1 MPRANRIDIANG
13 LHHVTQRGLE
23 QRNIVLNDDD
33 RSHWWRLFTEVAQR
47 CRWRVFAVALLDNHY
62 HIYLRT
68 PDPNLS
74 EGMRDLNGGYA
85 AAFNQRHERAGPLYQ
100 GRFKSVLV
108 ENDSHS
114 WELSR
119 YVHLNPYRA
128 GLTRDPFHYNWSS
141 YSYYLDNR
149 RVPAWLDS
157 RTVLAE
163 FAGTE
168 AAARVAYKRLVEA
181 GMHTPPQNPL
191 QAAEETGILGTPEFI
206 KHCQEWLTPLETTP
220 PTLDDI
226 LQAVCTEFTTTIPD
240 VTRRGQHNHTAR
252 NAAILLARDFLTE
265 SLENLAL
272 IFGGVSRSS
281 ITETAKRARSQEQTN
296 ATFRAQLATLRNNW
310 RQT

>member
-33 RSHWWRLFTEVAQR
+33 RSHWWRLFTEVALR
-47 CRWRVFAVALLDNHY
+47 CRWRIFAVALLDNHY

-74 EGMRDLNGGYA
+74 AGLRDLNGGYA
-85 AAFNQRHERAGPLYQ
+85 AAFNQRHERVGPLYQ

-128 GLTRDPFHYNWSS
+128 GLTPDPFQYKWSS
-141 YSYYLDNR
+141 YHFYLDSR
-149 RVPAWLDS
+149 KKPDWLDS

-163 FAGTE
+163 FAGSE
-168 AAARVAYKRLVEA
+168 AAARVAYKRFVEA
-181 GMHTPPQNPL
+181 GMHTPPTNPL
-191 QAAEETGILGTPEFI
+191 LPAEETGILGTPEFI
-206 KHCQEWLTPLETTP
+206 SHCQAWLTPLTTTD

-226 LQAVCTEFTTTIPD
+226 LQTVCTEFATTLPD
-240 VTRRGQHNHTAR
+240 LTRRGQHNHTAR
-252 NAAILLARDFLTE
+252 DAAILLAREFLTE
-265 SLENLAL
+265 SLETLATT
-272 IFGGVSRSS
+272 FGGVSRSS
-281 ITETAKRARSQEQTN
+281 ITETAKRARAREQTDP
-296 ATFRAQLATLRNNW
+296 TFRAQLATLRNKH
-310 RQT
+310 RQP